1 MFPGTKVQA
10 LKVSFLVARGFLWCL
25 LPSGRCLAYGA
36 PSIREMEVPWADKA
50 LTPELREKRPVVT
63 CLGVDSQTRRL
74 VRYALYGGL
83 TFENIVQAIALDL
96 LDNGIE
102 IAERAGYPVVGHVH
116 DEIITEVPRGW
127 GDLAWFEKAICELPG
142 WARGLPLTA
151 GGWRGK
157 RYRKD

>member
-1 MFPGTKVQA
+1 M
-10 LKVSFLVARGFLWCL
+10 
-25 LPSGRCLAYGA
+25 GRQG
-36 PSIREMEVPWADKA
+36 PDPD
-50 LTPELREKRPVVT
+50 LREKRPVVT
-63 CLGVDSQTRRL
+63 CLGVDSQTRKL

-102 IAERAGYPVVGHVH
+102 IAEAAGYPVVGHVH
-116 DEIITEVPRGW
+116 DEIITEVPGA
-127 GDLAWFEKAICELPG
+127 GAISHG
-142 WARGLPLTA
+142 SSARSAGCQLGRRLPLTA